1 MKNFLRHILTYYSVF
16 CCFAAAVTS
25 FYACDNID
33 EQDRLQYIKPTPT
46 GRCILIEDYTGQDCV
61 NCPTATAIIEELQ
74 ATYSSDTIIAV
85 SIHSGNLG
93 VKPSEKHP
101 DGLATDLGDRYYDY
115 WNIEYQPMGV
125 IDRSDGAL
133 DKDWWTAKVSYD
145 LQQPQSSRVNIEV
158 TTAYIPDTR
167 TLDIEVDVIGAEGNT
182 DGKLQ
187 LWLTE
192 DHVTAFQKMPDKT
205 TNTAYEHNHVLRDA
219 INGDWGEELRVAEGG
234 VKHFS
239 HTYRVNSAW
248 QAQNLSIVAF
258 VYNGDGVVQA
268 KKVNI
273 EN

>member
-1 MKNFLRHILTYYSVF
+1 MKKYLNHILT
-16 CCFAAAVTS
+16 CFTVICGIAAVITT

-61 NCPTATAIIEELQ
+61 NCPTATAIIEKLQ
-74 ATYSSDTIIAV
+74 AAYGSDTIIAV
-85 SIHSGNLG
+85 AIHSGKLG
-93 VKPSEKHP
+93 VKPSDKHH
-101 DGLATDLGDRYYDY
+101 DGLATDLGDRYYNF

-125 IDRSDGAL
+125 INRSDGAL

-145 LQQPQSSRVNIEV
+145 LEQPQASRVNINIE
-158 TTAYIPDTR
+158 TAYAPDTR
-167 TLDIEVDVIGAEGNT
+167 TLDIDVDVIGAESAT

-192 DHVTAFQKMPDKT
+192 DHVTAFQKMPDNT

-219 INGDWGEELRVAEGG
+219 INGDWGEEVKVTEGG

-248 QAQNLSIVAF
+248 QTQNLAIVAF
-258 VYNGDGVVQA
+258 VYNGEGVIQA
-268 KKVNI
+268 KRVNI